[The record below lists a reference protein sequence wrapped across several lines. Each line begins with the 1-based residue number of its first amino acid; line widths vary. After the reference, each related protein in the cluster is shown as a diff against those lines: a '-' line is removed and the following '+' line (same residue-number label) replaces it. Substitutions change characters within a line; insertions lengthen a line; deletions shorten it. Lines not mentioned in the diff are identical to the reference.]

1 MELNPQAEVQGQTQG
16 GPRRSMAAQ
25 VPPMFSMGA
34 AALEDLKNIYGI
46 NITSEIV
53 RRYIQVGMLHALPTS
68 NEITD
73 ILNVCLSFPFNYFY
87 VSTGFSA
94 FLSEKFNTFKQEIGI
109 TFTTEQ
115 QTKIDTIFTNIQNQ
129 ERANLPPGTGMTS
142 PPRES
147 PLFPSV
153 YLSPPPDTTFVT
165 GSSGMRLF
173 GNFSFLPPQDA
184 IFVLNV
190 INLLTNLHFIEVI
203 DFAKFIS
210 MLNTVP
216 GAITSPL
223 TANILSTIDAYVKG
237 NNLSIPVITVTPDT
251 NNINEA
257 TVNWRSSGTG
267 GAIVTVTPQDP
278 SKPNMLIPSISVIP
292 PIYYKDGSINY
303 VAFPALSAGSFA
315 NFNITVMV
323 QNTDGIS
330 SATSQVKVYGPRV
343 TGGAKRKTTK
353 KKRNRMGKTMKK

>member
-1 MELNPQAEVQGQTQG
+1 MDQT
-16 GPRRSMAAQ
+16 Q
-25 VPPMFSMGA
+25 VPPIYSMAA

-46 NITSEIV
+46 NITSEVV
-53 RRYIQVGMLHALPTS
+53 RRYIQVGLLRALPTS

-73 ILNVCLSFPFNYFY
+73 ILNVCLAYPFNYFY
-87 VSTGFSA
+87 CSIGTSL
-94 FLSEKFNTFKQEIGI
+94 FLSRNFNNFTQANRI

-115 QTKIDTIFTNIQNQ
+115 QTKINTIFTNIQNQ
-129 ERANLPPGTGMTS
+129 ERPTVPPTNNNIPGI
-142 PPRES
+142 PQLS
-147 PLFPSV
+147 PLFPTI
-153 YLSPPPDTTFVT
+153 YQSPPPDTTFVT

-190 INLLTNLHFIEVI
+190 INLLTNLHYIEVI

-210 MLNTVP
+210 MLNTIP

-237 NNLSIPVITVTPDT
+237 NNFSIPVITVSPEA

-257 TVNWRSSGTG
+257 TVNWHSSGTG
-267 GAIVTVTPQDP
+267 GAIVTVIPQDP
-278 SKPNMLIPSISVIP
+278 SKPNMLIPSISVVP

-323 QNTDGIS
+323 QNADGIS

-343 TGGAKRKTTK
+343 TGGAKKKTIK
-353 KKRNRMGKTMKK
+353 KKRKKMSKTIKK